1 MHDRVNKLFREYSN
15 DGQKETSF
23 HVANFA
29 GLTPIWPIIEFS
41 MVPTG
46 ATKDKRMNLFV
57 KCVTALLEE
66 FLYVDDTTMITTLST
81 TKDKSL
87 YITSRADL
95 PTNFTKLGKYVM
107 ISGGS
112 WVFNKK
118 EKGSNDVYTRFRLK
132 SQVEAER
139 K

>member
-1 MHDRVNKLFREYSN
+1 M
-15 DGQKETSF
+15 
-23 HVANFA
+23 
-29 GLTPIWPIIEFS
+29 
-41 MVPTG
+41 
-46 ATKDKRMNLFV
+46 
-57 KCVTALLEE
+57 
-66 FLYVDDTTMITTLST
+66 
-81 TKDKSL
+81 
-87 YITSRADL
+87 ADL